1 MKSEDF
7 RRWMTLL
14 ENTPRTLYHGTLKR
28 YLPSILQNGL
38 EPRVGEF
45 TRNAYDE
52 IEAAGIELPELVFA
66 ADKNGL
72 RRCVSAIMGQM
83 RQLGLK
89 TDEETFYRNA
99 VLLVIREGG
108 SHMDL
113 RAQDDSE
120 VDDWGD
126 TFPDTVEPGDY
137 YSDDVV
143 AVDHILTGNKL
154 KAFLARHNER
164 LWDESV
170 ATKRERLI
178 RLALRQHSEFPR
190 DVVLAKV
197 REVPDDEVGKRLR
210 WYEQNASGR

>member
-1 MKSEDF
+1 
-7 RRWMTLL
+7 MTLL
-14 ENTPRTLYHGTLKR
+14 ESTPRTLYHGTLRR

-52 IEAAGIELPELVFA
+52 VEAAGIELPELVFA

-83 RQLGLK
+83 RQLGLRM
-89 TDEETFYRNA
+89 DEETFYRNA

-108 SHMDL
+108 SYMDH
-113 RAQDDSE
+113 RSRDDANE

-126 TFPDTVEPGDY
+126 TYPDTVEPGDY

-143 AVDHILTGNKL
+143 AVDYVLTGNKL
-154 KAFLARHNER
+154 KAFLARHNVR

-170 ATKRERLI
+170 ASKRERLI
-178 RLALRQHSEFPR
+178 RLALRQHSDVPR

-197 REVPDDEVGKRLR
+197 REVPDDEVGMRLR
-210 WYEQNASGR
+210 WYEKNTPR